1 MKELFNNIKL
11 RKRVNTLEG
20 EVEYLKNI
28 IKEEAYKEFI
38 NLYEQATKA
47 ASLEEQIKRL
57 KERLKKW

>member
-1 MKELFNNIKL
+1 MKDLFNNIKL

-38 NLYEQATKA
+38 KLYEQATKS

-57 KERLKKW
+57 KERLKK